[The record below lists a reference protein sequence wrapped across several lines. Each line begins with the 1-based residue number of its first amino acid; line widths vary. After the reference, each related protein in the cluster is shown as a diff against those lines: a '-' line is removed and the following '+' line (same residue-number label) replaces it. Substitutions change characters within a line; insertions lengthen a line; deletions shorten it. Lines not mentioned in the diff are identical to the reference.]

1 MAYGYAT
8 GTIKAFKAG
17 TTTSR
22 KRQSEAT
29 LAHGIL
35 RTAKFH
41 MLHLRTG
48 SGLKLA
54 VGGYGIRLREACIVI
69 ALPKISSTKW
79 LKLALV
85 KNHQVGRKIPVLQ
98 KIRSSEIYGQQ
109 TQAVTRSKTL
119 QRPYSTFLGTQAGL
133 CSGKADVQLVGLQI
147 N

>member
-1 MAYGYAT
+1 
-8 GTIKAFKAG
+8 
-17 TTTSR
+17 
-22 KRQSEAT
+22 
-29 LAHGIL
+29 
-35 RTAKFH
+35 

-98 KIRSSEIYGQQ
+98 KIRSAGIYGQQ
-109 TQAVTRSKTL
+109 THSASAAQIDA
-119 QRPYSTFLGTQAGL
+119 
-133 CSGKADVQLVGLQI
+133 VQLQHVFGNVRKLG
-147 N
+147 